1 MKRSPWENYFS
12 NSSCYCRVDKIEPKI
27 CNNKSEFRIST
38 TSLKL
43 HIFEF
48 QNSLHWELGTC
59 LSIHVLSLF
68 CFLSNKICVTHDVC
82 ICRSINNFLC
92 LSFPMRN
99 NPISVRTNLNQHNI
113 CVHPEGE
120 NNAYNIR
127 LLISSIRKSYSIKKY
142 PLSTY
147 LLSIDSN

>member
-1 MKRSPWENYFS
+1 MDITFHHGLTIVKGNGYYL
-12 NSSCYCRVDKIEPKI
+12 SSCYLVVQYLITMECFLPTP
-27 CNNKSEFRIST
+27 ST

-48 QNSLHWELGTC
+48 QNSLHWELGTTC

-113 CVHPEGE
+113 CVHQEGE
-120 NNAYNIR
+120 IIFV
-127 LLISSIRKSYSIKKY
+127 ISYYSK
-142 PLSTY
+142 
-147 LLSIDSN
+147 

>member
-99 NPISVRTNLNQHNI
+99 NPISVWTNLNQHNI

-120 NNAYNIR
+120 IMLVISDYSDVSNR
-127 LLISSIRKSYSIKKY
+127 RWGLLFIVIGAEGANYTI
-142 PLSTY
+142 L
-147 LLSIDSN
+147 

>member
-1 MKRSPWENYFS
+1 MCSINIICYTVMKRSPWENYCS
-12 NSSCYCRVDKIEPKI
+12 NFSCYCRVDKIEPKI

-99 NPISVRTNLNQHNI
+99 NPISVPTNLNQHNI
-113 CVHPEGE
+113 CVHYTCRFT
-120 NNAYNIR
+120 AF
-127 LLISSIRKSYSIKKY
+127 LIYCR
-142 PLSTY
+142 
-147 LLSIDSN
+147 